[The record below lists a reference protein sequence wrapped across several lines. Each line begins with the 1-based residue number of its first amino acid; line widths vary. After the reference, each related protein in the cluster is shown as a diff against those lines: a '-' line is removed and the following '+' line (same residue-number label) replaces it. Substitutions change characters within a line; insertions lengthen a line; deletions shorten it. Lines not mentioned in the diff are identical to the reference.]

1 MEEVGKGMS
10 VNQRSLDEVVLA
22 YIEAWSTPE
31 EAARRDLLDVS
42 LADDALYTDPA
53 YEVRGREEIASHI
66 GRSLSGEAYDGAGA
80 GARIPISSGVDQH
93 HGMFRFSWVMIDPQ
107 ERQILLEGMDFVE
120 LAADGRLQRIT
131 GFFGAFPPIPESWP
145 EHLVWRGG

>member
-1 MEEVGKGMS
+1 MS
-10 VNQRSLDEVVLA
+10 ANQRSLDEVVLA
-22 YIEAWSTPE
+22 YIEVWSTPE
-31 EAARRDLLDVS
+31 EALRRKLLDMSV
-42 LADDALYTDPA
+42 ADDASYTDPA
-53 YEVRGREEIASHI
+53 YEARGKEEIASHI
-66 GRSLSGEAYDGAGA
+66 GRSMSGEAYDGAGA

-93 HGMFRFSWVMIDPQ
+93 HGVFRFSWVMVDPQ
-107 ERQILLEGMDFVE
+107 EQLLLEGMDFVE

>member
-1 MEEVGKGMS
+1 MS
-10 VNQRSLDEVVLA
+10 VDQRSLDEVVLA
-22 YIEAWSTPE
+22 YIEAWSTLD
-31 EAARRDLLDVS
+31 AASRRELLDMS
-42 LADDALYTDPA
+42 LADDGSYTDPA
-53 YEVRGREEIASHI
+53 YEVRGKEELADLI

-80 GARIPISSGVDQH
+80 GARTPISSGVAQH
-93 HGMFRFSWVMIDPQ
+93 HGMFRFNWALIEPQ

>member
-1 MEEVGKGMS
+1 MS
-10 VNQRSLDEVVLA
+10 FNQRSLEEVVLA

-31 EAARRDLLDVS
+31 AAVRRELLDIS
-42 LADDALYTDPA
+42 LAEDGTYTDPA
-53 YEVRGREEIASHI
+53 YEVRGREELVDLI
-66 GRSLSGEAYDGAGA
+66 GRSLSGEAYNGAGA

-93 HGMFRFSWVMIDPQ
+93 HGMFRFAWVMIDPQ
-107 ERQILLEGMDFVE
+107 ERPILEGMDFVE
-120 LAADGRLQRIT
+120 LGTDGRLKRIT